1 MANRSINRGPKTPI
15 GRLNSLRNLRGVGEK
30 IFKDRKYAD
39 DILTVGMNY
48 KTQKEKR
55 LATKIT
61 NQYDRKI
68 KKHIIKKKSPDLESL
83 KEWRD
88 NYSDDDQ
95 MTLDEAIELRKTID
109 QSKPKPEPKF
119 ELKPA
124 VRKSYSSGLY
134 NPKYS
139 TPQWQP
145 LEQIGKKK
153 VYPKYY

>member
-1 MANRSINRGPKTPI
+1 
-15 GRLNSLRNLRGVGEK
+15 
-30 IFKDRKYAD
+30 
-39 DILTVGMNY
+39 MNY

-61 NQYDRKI
+61 NQYDRQI

-95 MTLDEAIELRKTID
+95 MTLEEAIELRKTID

>member
-1 MANRSINRGPKTPI
+1 
-15 GRLNSLRNLRGVGEK
+15 
-30 IFKDRKYAD
+30 
-39 DILTVGMNY
+39 
-48 KTQKEKR
+48 
-55 LATKIT
+55 
-61 NQYDRKI
+61 
-68 KKHIIKKKSPDLESL
+68 
-83 KEWRD
+83 
-88 NYSDDDQ
+88 
-95 MTLDEAIELRKTID
+95 MTLEEAIELRKTID

-153 VYPKYY
+153 VYPQYYRYRPRLPADRHTWKESKYFSDPRSKQNIAVFQRFL